1 MSDTK
6 RQESNST
13 RKPGLRRAARRRAL
27 ILPVIAAMLLASA
40 MPVSLAYAASSTPTP
55 PAPPAK
61 PGAKT
66 SSKPAAK
73 PAPKTA
79 AKPAAKPAAKS
90 AAKPAAKPAAKTA
103 AKPSAKPAAAAA
115 AAVPALAAP
124 AVATPS
130 LSGAPADLQRAIALI
145 EQGQSAPAL
154 AMADSMRDP
163 GAQALVR
170 WLALRVTARDVGF
183 DRAVAILRA
192 HPTLPTPVVLRRR
205 LEYLLY
211 VENKDPQTILAFFGE
226 QRPYS
231 GEGKIALARALFAA
245 GDQKAG
251 AAWLR
256 DAWREDMLSS
266 DVESTV
272 MAEFGGVL
280 TRADHKYR
288 ADKMLYAED
297 AERGLRAA
305 QRAGDDVV
313 ALAKARIAL
322 FSKNGDPQKLLG
334 AVPASLRSDPAY
346 LYTLAKIQRRAGD
359 DQAAARTL
367 SAVPKDPA
375 ALVDPDE
382 WWTERRLVARE
393 LLDQGDAR
401 TAYKVASGAGLPED
415 DHKRAEAQFTA
426 GWIALRFLKD
436 PKTALTHFSRVAE
449 NQVHPAT
456 IARGFYWQGRAWE
469 ALGSTASARQHYEAA
484 AEYGTAYY
492 GQLASARLGRPTVK
506 VHAAPTANAAQRAA
520 FARDEGV
527 MIYKLLQK
535 TDRSSLQL
543 ALAYDLAERLPD
555 AAQLGLLAEVARA
568 DGDART
574 MTTVGKIALNRGF
587 KLEAEAYPTI
597 GIPSYKPITTDVD
610 RALVYA
616 IARQESMFNPSAVSS
631 AGATGLMQVMPATGR
646 TIANRTGVA
655 FAPAQLRVPSV
666 NVQFGAAELR
676 ALLDNYQDNYVLT
689 FAGYNAGRGNV
700 SKWIAAYGDP
710 RDPSV
715 DPIDWVERIPFSE
728 TRNYVQRVM
737 ENAQIYKARFGS
749 RDTLQIEADLRGS
762 RL

>member
-1 MSDTK
+1 MSDMK
-6 RQESNST
+6 RHESNST
-13 RKPGLRRAARRRAL
+13 IKPSLRRAAGCRAL
-27 ILPVIAAMLLASA
+27 VLPVIAAMLLGSV
-40 MPVSLAYAASSTPTP
+40 MPATLANAATSTPTP
-55 PAPPAK
+55 PQKPA
-61 PGAKT
+61 AKT
-66 SSKPAAK
+66 NAK
-73 PAPKTA
+73 PAPKPA
-79 AKPAAKPAAKS
+79 PKAAAKPAAKS
-90 AAKPAAKPAAKTA
+90 ATKPAAKSTAKTA

-124 AVATPS
+124 AMAAPS

-183 DRAVAILRA
+183 DRAVSILRA

-256 DAWREDMLSS
+256 DAWHEDLLSS

-280 TRADHKYR
+280 TRADHKRR
-288 ADKMLYAED
+288 ADKMLYGED

-322 FSKNGDPQKLLG
+322 FSKNGDPQKLLA

-367 SAVPKDPA
+367 SAAPKDAA

-393 LLDQGDAR
+393 LLDLGDAR
-401 TAYKVASGAGLPED
+401 TAYKVASGAALPED

-436 PKTALTHFSRVAE
+436 PKTALQHFSRVAE

-456 IARGFYWQGRAWE
+456 ISRGFYWQGRAWE
-469 ALGSTASARQHYEAA
+469 ALGSTANARQHYESAA
-484 AEYGTAYY
+484 QYGTAYY

-506 VHAAPTANAAQRAA
+506 VHAAPMANASQRAA

-555 AAQLGLLAEVARA
+555 AAQLGLLAELARA

-655 FAPAQLRVPSV
+655 FTPAQLRVPAV

-737 ENAQIYKARFGS
+737 ENAQIYKARFGT

>member
-1 MSDTK
+1 MSDMISGKSDLDITLV
-6 RQESNST
+6 
-13 RKPGLRRAARRRAL
+13 PGVAGIRGTMSGRRAGRLATAL
-27 ILPVIAAMLLASA
+27 SLMTALLLGGTAMAIAQTA
-40 MPVSLAYAASSTPTP
+40 
-55 PAPPAK
+55 PAK
-61 PGAKT
+61 P
-66 SSKPAAK
+66 PAK
-73 PAPKTA
+73 PAPKTV
-79 AKPAAKPAAKS
+79 AKPAPKPAPKA
-90 AAKPAAKPAAKTA
+90 AAKKPESKTA
-103 AKPSAKPAAAAA
+103 AKPSAKSAAKPTIATSAKPVAAAAA
-115 AAVPALAAP
+115 AAAGAALP
-124 AVATPS
+124 VPS
-130 LSGAPADLQRAIALI
+130 LGGAPADLQRAVSLV
-145 EQGQSAPAL
+145 EQGNSADAL
-154 AMADSMRDP
+154 AIADSMRDP

-205 LEYLLY
+205 LEYLLFA
-211 VENKDPQTILAFFGE
+211 ENKDPQTILAFFAE

-256 DAWREDMLSS
+256 DAWREDALSS
-266 DVESTV
+266 DTESTV
-272 MAEFGGVL
+272 MVEFGGVL

-288 ADKMLYAED
+288 ADKLLYRED

-305 QRAGDDVV
+305 QRAGDDVT
-313 ALAKARIAL
+313 ALARARIAL
-322 FSKNGDPQKLLG
+322 FSGKSDVSKLLA

-346 LYTLAKIQRRAGD
+346 LYTLAKMQRRND
-359 DQAAARTL
+359 DHAAAARTL
-367 SAVPKDPA
+367 SSAPKDPDL
-375 ALVDPDE
+375 LVDTDE
-382 WWTERRLVARE
+382 WWVERRLVTRG
-393 LLDQGDAR
+393 LLDKGDAR
-401 TAYKVASGAGLPED
+401 TAYKVAREAVTPD
-415 DHKRAEAQFTA
+415 DEHKRADQLFTS
-426 GWIALRFLKD
+426 GWIALRFLND
-436 PKTALTHFSRVAE
+436 PKTALQYFAKVPE

-456 IARGFYWQGRAWE
+456 ISRGYYWQGRAWE
-469 ALGSTASARQHYEAA
+469 ALGSTANARQQYEQAS
-484 AEYGTAYY
+484 YFGTAYY
-492 GQLASARLGRPTVK
+492 GQLAAARLGQPTVK
-506 VHAAPTANAAQRAA
+506 VPAAPTANAAQRAA

-527 MIYKLLQK
+527 MIFKLLQK
-535 TDRSSLQL
+535 LDKSSLQL

-555 AAQLGLLAEVARA
+555 AAQLGMLAELARA

-587 KLEAEAYPTI
+587 PLAAEAFPTI
-597 GIPSYKPITTDVD
+597 GIPNYRPITTEVD
-610 RALVYA
+610 RALVFA
-616 IARQESMFNPSAVSS
+616 IARQESMFNPAARSG

-646 TIANRTGVA
+646 TIASRTGVSLN
-655 FAPAQLRVPSV
+655 PAQLSNPSV

-676 ALLDNYQDNYVLT
+676 SLLDNYQNNYILT

-700 SKWIAAYGDP
+700 AKWIAAYGDP

-749 RDTLQIEADLRGS
+749 RNTLQIEADLRGS

>member
-1 MSDTK
+1 
-6 RQESNST
+6 
-13 RKPGLRRAARRRAL
+13 
-27 ILPVIAAMLLASA
+27 MLLASVGMTA
-40 MPVSLAYAASSTPTP
+40 PAAAASSSTV
-55 PAPPAK
+55 
-61 PGAKT
+61 
-66 SSKPAAK
+66 
-73 PAPKTA
+73 APKPPQ
-79 AKPAAKPAAKS
+79 KPAAKPAAKS
-90 AAKPAAKPAAKTA
+90 SAAKPKPASKPAAKTVARPPSKPAAKPLAA
-103 AKPSAKPAAAAA
+103 PAAAAA
-115 AAVPALAAP
+115 VAAPALGTPALA
-124 AVATPS
+124 
-130 LSGAPADLQRAIALI
+130 GAPADLRRAIALI

-183 DRAVAILRA
+183 DRAVAILNA

-211 VENKDPQTILAFFGE
+211 VENKDAQTILAFFAE

-251 AAWLR
+251 SAWLR
-256 DAWREDMLSS
+256 DAWREDALSS

-288 ADKMLYAED
+288 ADKMLYGED

-305 QRAGDDVV
+305 QRAGTDVV

-322 FSKNGDPQKLLG
+322 FSKGGDAQKLLA

-346 LYTLAKIQRRAGD
+346 IYTLAKIQRRGGD
-359 DQAAARTL
+359 DKAAARTL
-367 SAVPKDPA
+367 SAAPKDA
-375 ALVDPDE
+375 ALLVDPDE
-382 WWTERRLVARE
+382 WWVERRLVARE
-393 LLDQGDAR
+393 LLDLGDAG
-401 TAYKVASGAGLPED
+401 TAYKVARDAVLPED
-415 DHKRAEAQFTA
+415 GHKRAEAQFTA

-436 PKTALTHFSRVAE
+436 PKTALQHFSRVAE

-456 IARGFYWQGRAWE
+456 ISRGYYWQGRAWE
-469 ALGSTASARQHYEAA
+469 ALGSTANARQHYESAA
-484 AEYGTAYY
+484 QHGTAYY

-506 VHAAPTANAAQRAA
+506 VHAAPAANAAQRAA

-535 TDRSSLQL
+535 TDKSSLQL

-555 AAQLGLLAEVARA
+555 AAQLGLLAELARA

-587 KLEAEAYPTI
+587 KLEAEAYPVI
-597 GIPSYKPITTDVD
+597 GMPSYKPITTDVD

-616 IARQESMFNPSAVSS
+616 IARQESMFNPAALSS

-646 TIANRTGVA
+646 TIANRTGVS
-655 FAPAQLRVPSV
+655 FAPAQLRNPTV

-676 ALLDNYQDNYVLT
+676 SLLDNYHDNYVLT

-700 SKWIAAYGDP
+700 AKWIAAYGDP

-737 ENAQIYKARFGS
+737 ENAQIYKARFGT